1 MNLNPHSTIETE
13 IHTDVFSE
21 KVLIRP
27 DTIYAWTIAPDDKH
41 QYLGVRRPK
50 SLGAK
55 TRLQSVQDSFA
66 KVFTELEIS
75 NIEFYLVTEFTE
87 PFTGKTI
94 AQIPRI
100 HYHGYIYFP
109 DVESILG
116 FLQYDALDLSTKCMQ
131 TIKPLTDKA
140 KWSSYLTKHQ
150 FLGIKPITSNN
161 YSNIE
166 MYASLEEV
174 PKAPSPAGTV
184 RSIVQEPPVG
194 VLGNAGRKTRK
205 RKIKMTDDKVYENFV
220 KTKV

>member
-1 MNLNPHSTIETE
+1 
-13 IHTDVFSE
+13 
-21 KVLIRP
+21 
-27 DTIYAWTIAPDDKH
+27 
-41 QYLGVRRPK
+41 
-50 SLGAK
+50 
-55 TRLQSVQDSFA
+55 
-66 KVFTELEIS
+66 
-75 NIEFYLVTEFTE
+75 
-87 PFTGKTI
+87 
-94 AQIPRI
+94 
-100 HYHGYIYFP
+100 
-109 DVESILG
+109 
-116 FLQYDALDLSTKCMQ
+116 MQ

-140 KWSSYLTKHQ
+140 KWSSYLSKHQ